1 MSLWTLPP
9 PPPPCKNRT
18 HNTCVRRIP
27 NNVCIHP
34 PPPPHTRL
42 TCACS
47 LLTKPYICR
56 YGHCPPPLA
65 KTCTHNTCARLITN
79 YICIPPPLPR
89 TALTH
94 VSPNTNRPIFL
105 IENKHTSTHNK
116 SYTLMLKNIN
126 TPTCS
131 NHIYVY
137 SVYNICTYL
146 TLINLLTTYKLA
158 FAYVKI

>member
-1 MSLWTLPP
+1 MDTATP

-34 PPPPHTRL
+34 PPSSHTPHLCML
-42 TCACS
+42 TPNQAIHMS
-47 LLTKPYICR
+47 LWTLS
-56 YGHCPPPLA
+56 PPPCKNLYTQHLR
-65 KTCTHNTCARLITN
+65 KTHYKLYMYT
-79 YICIPPPLPR
+79 PPLPR